1 MLLSG
6 PGRNPRRRPRTVTD
20 MEYEGEPR
28 MDRTGRYDGSD
39 VIGSGGLRLRRWR
52 EEDLPA
58 LLRAYEDPAM
68 HRWLATQVSGPDGAA
83 DWLEAQRTGWAAGT
97 RFAFAVTEGGQGDE
111 PLGNAVL
118 KRPDPV
124 SDLAEVGYWTTA
136 SARGR
141 GVAPRALAAL
151 TDWAFTTFAE
161 QGLTRLELLHQVD
174 NEASCRVAEK
184 CGYPLA
190 RVIPALPPGYP
201 LDGHVHAREAPAA
214 ALSRPAGRRGEAAGT
229 DGGRASGR

>member
-1 MLLSG
+1 
-6 PGRNPRRRPRTVTD
+6 
-20 MEYEGEPR
+20 MEHEGEMH
-28 MDRTGRYDGSD
+28 MDPYGEST
-39 VIGSGGLRLRRWR
+39 VIGPDGLRLRPWR

-58 LLRAYEDPAM
+58 VLRAYEDPAM
-68 HRWLATQVSGPDGAA
+68 RRWLDTQVSGPDGAA
-83 DWLEAQRTGWAAGT
+83 DWLEARRTGWATGT
-97 RFAFAVTEGGQGDE
+97 RFAFAVTEGGREGE
-111 PLGNAVL
+111 PLGNIVL

-151 TDWAFTTFAE
+151 TDWAFTAFAE

-174 NEASCRVAEK
+174 NVASCRVAEK

-190 RVIPALPPGYP
+190 RVIPALPPDYP
-201 LDGHVHAREAPAA
+201 LDGHVHVREAPAA
-214 ALSRPAGRRGEAAGT
+214 VTVSPPAGRRGEDAGT